1 MCDPGAAPKCE
12 DTPHKG
18 RVWSLSCT
26 FWKRLLKKTR
36 VNLNPPL
43 RPALCNKVP
52 GFVSLPM
59 NSFATRALAREL
71 LLPCGTFFVAVP
83 PGGGPLCAARSTDF
97 RGARICNP
105 YGRRA
110 SRLPAGWAGKSSRD
124 ACFPHGLQ
132 IRATDGVSTAFGALS
147 RAAGRVGATIRLR

>member
-71 LLPCGTFFVAVP
+71 LLPCGTLFVALPP
-83 PGGGPLCAARSTDF
+83 PGRQSRGEG
-97 RGARICNP
+97 GARP
-105 YGRRA
+105 FDFAQGRLSEPSRQRA
-110 SRLPAGWAGKSSRD
+110 IESSSRMTNPSA
-124 ACFPHGLQ
+124 ACSEPRDDTRFFWIETSSNHPPL
-132 IRATDGVSTAFGALS
+132 V
-147 RAAGRVGATIRLR
+147 AAKRGR